1 MADSNSTGQLPAFP
15 IPVLLDPD
23 WPVVDLARRLTA
35 GGLRLRN
42 DADGQLTL
50 VPVPHDGVDQFL
62 LLRQAL
68 LLLHDADEANHSGDY
83 GTFALQAQAREC
95 LAEAIDEVAP

>member
-1 MADSNSTGQLPAFP
+1 MAKPILPAGPPASP

-23 WPVVDLARRLTA
+23 WPVVDLARRLTR

-50 VPVPHDGVDQFL
+50 VPHDPLSPLRRCEDCRLDLCRDVLRAIGACPRWGKSRHGVESHCPAF
-62 LLRQAL
+62 
-68 LLLHDADEANHSGDY
+68 
-83 GTFALQAQAREC
+83 
-95 LAEAIDEVAP
+95 VAKDGAS